1 MGISVLSENLLNG
14 RDLAAARD
22 ACQTR
27 YADASKT
34 AHTAGACA
42 EAKKRYPVGS
52 ELWARATA
60 MAFDLLK
67 LDVCAEA
74 AKPEWWSD
82 EGLKVLSESVVRAA
96 PNDGVANSMRA
107 VVLSGLSG
115 TWEAGPRSA
124 TELKEAAMYFD
135 RAAAMC
141 PPAQKTGFTSA
152 AGLIRRK
159 AEAM

>member
-1 MGISVLSENLLNG
+1 ME
-14 RDLAAARD
+14 AA
-22 ACQTR
+22 QWFL
-27 YADASKT
+27 
-34 AHTAGACA
+34 

-124 TELKEAAMYFD
+124 TEPYMGNTYSTYLLW
-135 RAAAMC
+135 
-141 PPAQKTGFTSA
+141 S
-152 AGLIRRK
+152 
-159 AEAM
+159 